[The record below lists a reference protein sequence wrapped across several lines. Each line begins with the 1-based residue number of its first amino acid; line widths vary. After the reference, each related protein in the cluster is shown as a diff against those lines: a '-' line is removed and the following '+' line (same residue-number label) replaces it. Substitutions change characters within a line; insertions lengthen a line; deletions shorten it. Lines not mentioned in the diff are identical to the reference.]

1 MWRLRKYVS
10 SWIYKYSNTY
20 ITICNSE
27 TLHQSWSIKMYWIPL
42 SKLKQHTQYS
52 ILAFELNHKVTIE

>member
-1 MWRLRKYVS
+1 MWPLRKYVS
-10 SWIYKYSNTY
+10 SWIYTYSNTY
-20 ITICNSE
+20 IAIRNFE
-27 TLHQSWSIKMYWIPL
+27 TLRQSWSIKMYSIPL